1 MNKFSDKSQG
11 KLNSCHE
18 KLQVICKEA
27 IKITDFTVLCGH
39 RNEVDQNKAY
49 EKGASGAKWG
59 ESKHNSHPSMAVDI
73 APYPIDWNDT
83 ERFARLAGTIEAIA
97 FKYGVKLKW
106 GGDFKNLKDM
116 PHFEIDS

>member
-1 MNKFSDKSQG
+1 MPEFSSKSQG

-18 KLQVICKEA
+18 KLQVICNEA

-39 RNEVDQNKAY
+39 RNEIEQNKVY
-49 EKGASGAKWG
+49 ESGNSEVRWPR
-59 ESKHNSHPSMAVDI
+59 SKHNSHPSMAVDI

-83 ERFARLAGTIEAIA
+83 ERFARLAGVMDAIA

-106 GGDFKNLKDM
+106 GGDFESLKDM
-116 PHFEIDS
+116 PHFQIED